1 MAYVQMKDFGSDTT
15 AEQKAA
21 AIAAIAERSQ
31 KRHLSNTGASR
42 GSLRV
47 NMQAS
52 NAATIGKVSS
62 RFRKPAL
69 NSKFEA
75 QESRKVTKGRQKVKG
90 GTIAPEGWY
99 TLSQGADCVVGR
111 DEHKNAKAI
120 TTQGIFK
127 NGKNT
132 GFKVR

>member
-15 AEQKAA
+15 PEQKAA

-42 GSLRV
+42 GALRV

-52 NAATIGKVSS
+52 NVATIGKVSS
-62 RFRKPAL
+62 RFRKPAA
-69 NSKFEA
+69 NSKFEN
-75 QESRKVTKGRQKVKG
+75 QEARKVTKGRQKVKG
-90 GTIAPEGWY
+90 GTIQPEGWY
-99 TLSQGADCVVGR
+99 KTSQGADSVVGR

-127 NGKNT
+127 NGKNQ